1 MLHFPIFCCFGGVLW
16 QRLRNFIVSFTK
28 SAPFMEEKK
37 LFLLDAYA
45 LIYRAYYALFR
56 APRVTSKGLN
66 TSAIYG
72 FCNTL
77 DEVLRK
83 ENPSH
88 IAVCFDPK
96 GGTFR
101 HEAYAEYKAQREAQP
116 EDITKSLPYIK
127 AILEA
132 YNIPVVEVPGYE
144 ADDVIGTLARKAEAE
159 GYVTY
164 MMTPDKDYGQ
174 LVSERVLQYRP
185 STKGTGFEVRGVK
198 EICEKYGIQSPSQ
211 VIDLLALEGDKSDNI
226 PGCPGVG
233 EKTAVKLIN
242 EFGSVENL
250 IENAHQIKGAL
261 QQKVSDNAEQIR
273 FSKFLVTIKTDVP
286 VDVEIDS
293 LARREE
299 DADKLMKL
307 YSELEF
313 KVFMNR
319 LAAKLGKAA
328 PEAEKTTQPVAKPQA
343 DDMWGSL
350 FDEPAVVEEA
360 AAVIIPTS
368 FDGSGYRTLTDAN
381 AIKSAI
387 NNARHSLA
395 VGLAMYARGVDA
407 MTARLSGLAIAVSPG
422 QAYYIVIPDEQ
433 PLRGEVIKAI
443 APLFASETVIISH
456 DIKRDYIVLHN
467 EGVVFAAPYY
477 DTSVAHYLLQPEMKH
492 SLSML
497 ANTYLNYRT
506 LDYVEEGTT
515 ARKQAEI
522 MPADAPMRCCEM
534 ADVLLQIKP
543 RLQLD
548 LSKQGLSP
556 LMEDIELPFITVL
569 ADMEIAGVR
578 IDVGELAKMSVSLTQ
593 RLVAMEQEAYELA
606 GSEFNVASPMQV
618 GDILFG
624 RLQIDPKA
632 KRTKTGAYSTTEEIL
647 EKYRHTHPLVDLIL
661 KIRGLRKLLSTY
673 VNALPE
679 LINPAT
685 NRIHTSYNQ
694 TVTATGRLSSSN
706 PNLQNIPVRSDD
718 GKEIRRA
725 FIADEGDIFLAADYS
740 QIELRLIADMSGD
753 REMIDAFLS
762 GADIH
767 QATAAKIYKVPI
779 DQVTADQRR
788 NAKTANFGII
798 YGISA
803 FGLSERLG
811 ISRGEAKA
819 LIEGYYATYP
829 SMRDYMDRCVE
840 RAKRDGYVTTI
851 KGRKRMLP
859 GITSN
864 NSVVRGFA
872 ERNAINAPIQGSAAD
887 VIKIAMINIAREMK
901 ERRLQSTM
909 IMQVHDELVFTVK
922 PHEFDVVKE
931 LVVRNMQHAYTGRV
945 PLLVSVGTGNNWL
958 EAH

>member
-1 MLHFPIFCCFGGVLW
+1 
-16 QRLRNFIVSFTK
+16 
-28 SAPFMEEKK
+28 MEEKK

-66 TSAIYG
+66 TSAIFG

-101 HEAYAEYKAQREAQP
+101 HEVYAEYKAQREAQP

-132 YNIPVVEVPGYE
+132 YNIPVIEVPGYE
-144 ADDVIGTLARKAEAE
+144 ADDVIGTLARKAEAQ
-159 GYVTY
+159 GYTTY

-185 STKGTGFEVRGVK
+185 STKGAGFEVRGVK
-198 EICEKYGIQSPSQ
+198 EICEKYGIESPSQ

-261 QQKVSDNAEQIR
+261 QQKIADNVEQIR

-293 LARREE
+293 LVRRDE
-299 DADKLMKL
+299 DAEKLMKL

-319 LAAKLGKAA
+319 LAGKLGKTAHE
-328 PEAEKTTQPVAKPQA
+328 PEKIAQPAIKPKGN
-343 DDMWGSL
+343 DMWGSL
-350 FDEPAVVEEA
+350 FDEPAVTEELPT
-360 AAVIIPTS
+360 AVIPTS
-368 FDGSGYRTLTDAN
+368 FAGEGYRTITDVA
-381 AIKSAI
+381 AIKSVV
-387 NNARHSLA
+387 NNACHSLA
-395 VGLAMYARGVDA
+395 VGVSIYARGAEA
-407 MTARLSGLAIAVSPG
+407 MTAHLAGVAIAQSAGNASYV
-422 QAYYIVIPDEQ
+422 VIPDEQ
-433 PLRGEVIKAI
+433 PLRSEVIKVV
-443 APLFASETVIISH
+443 APLFTSGTVLISH
-456 DIKRDYIVLHN
+456 DVKRDYIVLHN
-467 EGVVFAAPYY
+467 EGIVFTAPYY

-497 ANTYLNYRT
+497 AHTYLNYRT
-506 LDYVEEGTT
+506 LDYVEEGAT
-515 ARKQAEI
+515 ARKAVEI
-522 MPADAPMRCCEM
+522 SPTDAPSRCCEM

-556 LMEDIELPFITVL
+556 LMEEIELPFITVL
-569 ADMEIAGVR
+569 ADMEIAGVS
-578 IDVGELAKMSVSLTQ
+578 IDVGELSKLSQSLTQ

-647 EKYRHTHPLVDLIL
+647 EKYRYAHPLVDLIL

-779 DQVTADQRR
+779 DKVTAEQRR

-811 ISRGEAKA
+811 ISRAEAKA
-819 LIEGYYATYP
+819 LIEGYYTTYP

-840 RAKRDGYVTTI
+840 QAKRYGYVTTI

-887 VIKIAMINIAREMK
+887 VIKIAMINIARELK
-901 ERRLQSTM
+901 DRRLQSTM

-922 PHEFDVVKE
+922 PHELEIIKE
-931 LVVRNMQHAYTGRV
+931 LVERNMRQAYHGRV
-945 PLLVSVGTGNNWL
+945 PLEVSIGTGNNWL